1 MNSRINATPARFIQL
16 LSLIAI
22 VCVCGCYSH
31 DSHGRQYAIRDPLPK
46 DAPKGFA
53 DFTLT
58 LDSDCQKV
66 GVLRIGDNFLAGEFM
81 LQITKRG
88 SCLLR
93 MAAPPG
99 DQKFRVASTLVVV
112 PITNGM
118 VTPVEITTRRLRPS
132 IWSDNRNCHISARI
146 SPSVPY
152 EDIH

>member
-1 MNSRINATPARFIQL
+1 MISKTKTPFRFIQL
-16 LSLIAI
+16 LSLAAVIL
-22 VCVCGCYSH
+22 VCGCYSH

-53 DFTLT
+53 DFTLK
-58 LDSDCQKV
+58 LDSECQQV
-66 GVLRIGDNFLAGEFM
+66 GVLRIGDNFLSGEFM

-99 DQKFRVASTLVVV
+99 DQKFRVAGTLVTV

-118 VTPVEITTRRLRPS
+118 VTPVEITTHRHGPS
-132 IWSDNRNCHISARI
+132 IWRDNRNCGVTARI

-152 EDIH
+152 EDIR